1 MCTHLMSLRSTVPN
15 LFALQN
21 PDPSGKTT
29 LSEAQKRETGAA
41 YILCRNLTSTLF
53 LMWGPEANYTNTR
66 MQCLSSSGYIT
77 H

>member
-1 MCTHLMSLRSTVPN
+1 MWIHFMSQRSTVPN
-15 LFALQN
+15 LFALLN
-21 PDPSGKTT
+21 PDPSGKTI
-29 LSEAQKRETGAA
+29 LSEAQKREAGAA

-66 MQCLSSSGYIT
+66 MQCLSSGGCIT